1 MRVNRDRHGILGS
14 GSGREYPTRPD
25 GSRAPPF
32 EEISVATLET
42 FGTARLLAERLD
54 PSHWDDL
61 RRMDSDGAFMA
72 LLGGVRD
79 EAGTLAY
86 LERNLAH
93 WTVHGYGLWMLR
105 DRSTGAMAGRAVL
118 RHLDVEGTDEV
129 EIGYGFLPAW
139 WGRGLATEIAG
150 ACADLGLGPVG
161 LPSVVAVT
169 LPEHAASQRVMTKA
183 GLRYERDVVHL
194 GLRHVLFRK
203 PAGAIPDG
211 SGSR

>member
-1 MRVNRDRHGILGS
+1 VEVGVG
-14 GSGREYPTRPD
+14 
-25 GSRAPPF
+25 
-32 EEISVATLET
+32 TLDT
-42 FGTARLLAERLD
+42 FGTDRLVAERLD
-54 PSHWDDL
+54 ARHWDEL
-61 RRMDSDGAFMA
+61 RRMDTDAGFMA

-93 WTVHGYGLWMLR
+93 WTAHGYGLWMLR
-105 DRSTGAMAGRAVL
+105 DRGTGTMAGRAVL

-139 WGRGLATEIAG
+139 WGRGLATEIAC
-150 ACADLGLGPVG
+150 ACADLGLGRVG

-169 LPEHAASQRVMTKA
+169 LPEHAASRRVMTKA
-183 GLRYERDVVHL
+183 GLGYEREVMHL

-203 PAGAIPDG
+203 RRN
-211 SGSR
+211 SRGGEGDRR